1 MSKLPFKSDLVLE
14 EVIGDSTLRAYSAGF
29 DQNEFRLKPLVDV
42 IAEVIPEFALGY
54 HSGSSIPIPEVRS
67 KLKEAATR
75 VYTTENYK
83 KRGEFGELILHLLL
97 RDYFGSIPLVSKIWF
112 KDTDNAVVHGFDG
125 VHVVNNDAENQLW
138 LGESKLYADG
148 KAGVKE
154 LAKDLVKHLENDY
167 LRREF
172 SLIATKLPEQDP
184 DIEYWR
190 GVLHEHARLED
201 ILDKVV
207 IPMVCT
213 YSSDLYKSH
222 SNNNQEFL
230 DDFRAECVE
239 LHQTFLGKK
248 IDTEVDV
255 ILLLLPVPS
264 KPELTEELDKR
275 LKSMQSI

>member
-14 EVIGDSTLRAYSAGF
+14 EVIGHLTLRAYSAGF

-42 IAEVIPEFALGY
+42 IAAVIPEFALGY
-54 HSGSSIPIPEVRS
+54 HSGSSIPIPELRS

-75 VYTTENYK
+75 VYTTEKYK

-125 VHVVNNDAENQLW
+125 VHVVKNDVESQLW
-138 LGESKLYADG
+138 LGESKLYTNG

-184 DIEYWR
+184 EIEYWR
-190 GVLHEHARLED
+190 ELLHEHARLED
-201 ILDKVV
+201 ILNKVV

-213 YSSDLYKSH
+213 YSSELYKSH
-222 SNNNQEFL
+222 NDNSQEFL
-230 DDFRAECVE
+230 DDFRAECLD
-239 LHQTFLGKK
+239 LHKTFLDKK

-264 KPELTEELDKR
+264 KPELTGELDKR